1 MLVIDVLHKRSVHDC
16 IKFCEAWT
24 FLISIHQGTHLPTF
38 HLPIHLTQLKIPDLD
53 TRIGISQR
61 FCWGL
66 IHRIRIMSLL
76 AASTRAPR
84 RILATELCVS
94 CSQKRMASER
104 WRMAPSSRAK
114 DRAKRDVVFTPQER
128 AELDSMQAERKVLV
142 DRARAKYEV
151 LNKNGVGEM
160 DAMVMAQACHTTMEA
175 ARDMTYPQ
183 YVFLSRW
190 LEAMQKNPH
199 QPPVESFRL
208 NFKTYQDVFPSGSL
222 DDIYD
227 LSFIL
232 RNKGSVRCAKTG
244 RLIVNLCAE
253 LGHHEATIQVV
264 ASALRQDAI
273 KPGFM
278 RSRPVMMA
286 LDRLRTVSK
295 TGNLRA
301 IVMEANVARHA
312 GQVNRA
318 ITLYE
323 QALDLIREDDGSE
336 SQTGDKYSKIR
347 DELSS
352 PWIELGFLHHT
363 EGQYVK
369 AMKAYMVGLE
379 QDDPMAY
386 FNLARLDL
394 FMSGNQYT
402 PDWLYNMTK
411 AAASGHYRA
420 AFDLGEYYANTSAE
434 PSEPQKTF
442 LEKLSGFGA
451 FLWKP
456 NLNLDPF
463 ANKHHHN
470 AFAHKPELRIK
481 LARQWLM
488 VASKSYYLPA
498 NIALA
503 ELHLQKFIYPE
514 NTLSKPLD
522 PFGHSTDPG
531 AIVNPLFDPAKAQ
544 LMLTEVFTACL
555 QISEAKSVSTTNAE
569 YRYLAKPWSNHAEV
583 LEAVESSETLQELKN
598 QVELIADAA
607 GIDLYS
613 TSELADDIPHLGFLR
628 FHKGTRGEGL
638 LEKDL
643 GTEEEDEEAAK
654 RSK

>member
-1 MLVIDVLHKRSVHDC
+1 
-16 IKFCEAWT
+16 
-24 FLISIHQGTHLPTF
+24 
-38 HLPIHLTQLKIPDLD
+38 
-53 TRIGISQR
+53 
-61 FCWGL
+61 
-66 IHRIRIMSLL
+66 
-76 AASTRAPR
+76 
-84 RILATELCVS
+84 
-94 CSQKRMASER
+94 
-104 WRMAPSSRAK
+104 MAPSSRGK
-114 DRAKRDVVFTPQER
+114 DSAKRDIVFTPQER
-128 AELDSMQAERKVLV
+128 AVLDSKRAERQVLV
-142 DRARAKYEV
+142 ESARAKYEELTKHGLQEV
-151 LNKNGVGEM
+151 N
-160 DAMVMAQACHTTMEA
+160 AMHTAQACRTTLEA
-175 ARDMTYPQ
+175 ARDMTYAQ
-183 YVFLSRW
+183 YLFLSRW
-190 LEAMQKNPH
+190 LDDMEQNPRR
-199 QPPVESFRL
+199 PPIEYFRTSV
-208 NFKTYQDVFPSGSL
+208 KVHQDVFPSGSL

-232 RNKGSVRCAKTG
+232 RNKGSVGCAKTG

-264 ASALRQDAI
+264 ASALRQDAT
-273 KPGFM
+273 KPGFI

-323 QALDLIREDDGSE
+323 QALDLIRKDDG

-379 QDDPMAY
+379 QDDPTAY

-394 FMSGNQYT
+394 FMSDNQYT

-434 PSEPQKTF
+434 PSEPQKSF
-442 LEKLSGFGA
+442 LEKLSGFGE

-481 LARQWLM
+481 LASQWLT

-503 ELHLQKFIYPE
+503 ELCLQKFIYPE
-514 NTLSKPLD
+514 NTLLKPLD
-522 PFGHSTDPG
+522 PFGHSSDPG
-531 AIVNPLFDPAKAQ
+531 AIVNPLFNPAKAQ
-544 LMLTEVFTACL
+544 VMLTEVFTACL

-569 YRYLAKPWSNHAEV
+569 YRYLAKPWSYHGEV
-583 LEAVESSETLQELKN
+583 IEAVESSETLQELKN

-613 TSELADDIPHLGFLR
+613 TNDLAAGIPHLGFLR

-643 GTEEEDEEAAK
+643 DTEEEDEEPAK
-654 RSK
+654 RSE